1 MVRNTVTGRQQ
12 SGFSLMELLIVL
24 VLMALLAGVVTPVV
38 TKSISRAKES
48 TLKENLFVMRKAI
61 DDYYADKGR
70 YPESLDILVEEKYL
84 RHIPDDPITETKQQW
99 AVDYAESAEGGQ
111 GGIIDVHSESD
122 KESSEGTPYNEW

>member
-99 AVDYAESAEGGQ
+99 AVDHAESVEGGQ